1 MAQSNSE
8 IEKKDA
14 ARAKR
19 EQRTVKKS
27 ERLSSLRNSAG
38 DDSFGWGVVDPR
50 SIARLVA
57 AVTQAGGAVMF
68 SVTSDG
74 GALGITFYD
83 NGDRERVYIPKSA
96 DLEGEFEY
104 LVGLWL

>member
-1 MAQSNSE
+1 MAQSDRD

-14 ARAKR
+14 QRAKR

-27 ERLSSLRNSAG
+27 ERLSSLRSSAG
-38 DDSFGWGVVDPR
+38 DESFGWGVVDPR
-50 SIARLVA
+50 NVARLVA
-57 AVTQAGGAVMF
+57 AVTQQGGAVMF

-96 DLEGEFEY
+96 DLDGEFEY